1 MSLLFV
7 HLLHIF
13 IIAGILGYVY
23 ATRSNALWV
32 GILGLAVAAY
42 HGTMLF
48 KTRRAVFAFHVLIS
62 TLLMYIGFTRPDKDS
77 FAYQVLLALIFA
89 VVGYHGYKALVPN
102 ASSPTGLES

>member
-13 IIAGILGYVY
+13 VIAGILGYVY

-89 VVGYHGYKALVPN
+89 VVGYHGFKARDALQQNDV
-102 ASSPTGLES
+102 